1 MEPELPTRA
10 WRQAATSF
18 HMNNSCMHVW
28 SQESYWS
35 ILLLLWS
42 IEATSSYSSR
52 FSHAITLWTHYIA
65 WQWVFFQYEVSL
77 FSNKTS
83 SLYKRFNEVL
93 QKEQNCCCDS
103 AASQAVQSRESPRT
117 ATKLKKNHY
126 SNSFVCAENKI
137 QIPACHFSSSNIST
151 IER

>member
-65 WQWVFFQYEVSL
+65 WQWVFFSMR
-77 FSNKTS
+77 F
-83 SLYKRFNEVL
+83 LYFLIKQAVFTKHLMKFCRKSKIAAVTQQHHKLYSQENLLGLQQSWKRTITPTVLYVQKIRYRFQPAISVL
-93 QKEQNCCCDS
+93 Q
-103 AASQAVQSRESPRT
+103 
-117 ATKLKKNHY
+117 HM
-126 SNSFVCAENKI
+126 
-137 QIPACHFSSSNIST
+137 ST
-151 IER
+151 TER